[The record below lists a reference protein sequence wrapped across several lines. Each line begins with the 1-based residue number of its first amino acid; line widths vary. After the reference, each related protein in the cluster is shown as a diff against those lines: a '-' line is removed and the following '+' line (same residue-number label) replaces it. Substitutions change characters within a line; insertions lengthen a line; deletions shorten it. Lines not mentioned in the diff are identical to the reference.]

1 MEHTVRLSRASISP
15 IKVRQVIGVIKGKK
29 ADEAI
34 SILKLMPK
42 KSAFILSKLL
52 ESAVAGCLE
61 KGEDPNKFY
70 VKTVCADDGI
80 RLKRYRPMAMG
91 RAGKI
96 LKRTTNIKIVL
107 AKEVGFG
114 SKG

>member
-1 MEHTVRLSRASISP
+1 MEHTVNLSRAMISP
-15 IKVRQVIGVIKGKK
+15 IKVRQVTSLIKGKK
-29 ADEAI
+29 ASDAV
-34 SILKLMPK
+34 SILKLVPK

-52 ESAVAGCLE
+52 ESAIAGCLE
-61 KGEDPNKFY
+61 KDEDPNKFY

-96 LKRTTNIKIVL
+96 LKRSTNIKLVL

-114 SKG
+114 SKS

>member
-1 MEHTVRLSRASISP
+1 MEHTVKLLRAGISP
-15 IKVRQVIGVIKGKK
+15 IKMRQIIGLVKGKNVDT
-29 ADEAI
+29 ALATLRLI
-34 SILKLMPK
+34 PK
-42 KSAFILSKLL
+42 KSAMLLAKLL
-52 ESAVAGCLE
+52 ESAIAGCLE

-70 VKTVCADDGI
+70 IKTICADDGI

-96 LKRTTNIKIVL
+96 LKRTTNVKLVL
-107 AKEVGFG
+107 SKEVGFG

>member
-1 MEHTVRLSRASISP
+1 MEHTVKLSRARISP
-15 IKVRQVIGVIKGKK
+15 IKVRQVLGLIKGKK
-29 ADEAI
+29 ASEAI

-42 KSAFILSKLL
+42 KSALILSKLI

-70 VKTVCADDGI
+70 IKTVCADDGI
-80 RLKRYRPMAMG
+80 RFKRYRPMAMG
-91 RAGKI
+91 RAGRI
-96 LKRTTNIKIVL
+96 LKRTTNIKLVL
-107 AKEVGFG
+107 AKEVDFG